1 MFKCL
6 VNKSSLSLSKCSTIK
21 QAKFK
26 YNNVFLNIRIDLT
39 IYNITFLYVYLSKN
53 ILIQA

>member
-6 VNKSSLSLSKCSTIK
+6 VNKSSLSLSEYSTIK
-21 QAKFK
+21 QAKLK
-26 YNNVFLNIRIDLT
+26 YNNVFLNIKINLT

-53 ILIQA
+53 ILI